1 MPESLFLDTCSLIWL
16 AEGSRRLRP
25 QVRNR
30 LDEAGRVLVS
40 AISAWEISLKVAKGE
55 LELPDEPENWFPAVL
70 ATHDVELSSLSP
82 EVLMAANRLPWHHR
96 DPADR
101 FIIADV
107 SIRNIPVITSDR
119 RFAEYPVKVVF

>member
-1 MPESLFLDTCSLIWL
+1 MLESLFLDTCALIWL

-25 QVRNR
+25 AVRNR
-30 LDEAGRVLVS
+30 IDKASSVLVS

-55 LELPDEPENWFPAVL
+55 LELPDEPEDWFPAVL
-70 ATHDVELSSLSP
+70 ATHDLELSVLTP

-101 FIIADV
+101 FIIADACQRKV
-107 SIRNIPVITSDR
+107 PVITSDR
-119 RFAEYPVKVVF
+119 RFAEYSVNVVF